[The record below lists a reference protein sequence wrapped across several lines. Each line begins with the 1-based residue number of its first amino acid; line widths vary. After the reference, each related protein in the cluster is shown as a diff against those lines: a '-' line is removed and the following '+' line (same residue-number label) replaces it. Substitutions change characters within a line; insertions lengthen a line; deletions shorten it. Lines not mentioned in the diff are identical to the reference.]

1 MAFSFVKIFLI
12 VVTVIVL
19 MTGTFQG
26 VLSYAEYCGDHVDDD
41 EISIISDYHKR
52 CHFADETKYTA
63 DVDFVAV
70 VALSGVGALL
80 WVSNKIF
87 IIKVNLE
94 RLAKILAN

>member
-1 MAFSFVKIFLI
+1 MTFSIVKIFLI

-26 VLSYAEYCGDHVDDD
+26 VLSYADYCGDHGDDYD
-41 EISIISDYHKR
+41 YSIISDNHKR
-52 CHFADETKYTA
+52 CHFADTTKYAA

-80 WVSNKIF
+80 WVSDKIF

-94 RLAKILAN
+94 VRSNLT